1 MTEIDSARIFSLLMM
16 KPEQIGTLA
25 LWPGD
30 LRPVGK
36 TAYCVDLWRYVEG

>member
-1 MTEIDSARIFSLLMM
+1 MTEIDSARISSLLMM
-16 KPEQIGTLA
+16 MPGQIDTRA

-36 TAYCVDLWRYVEG
+36 TA